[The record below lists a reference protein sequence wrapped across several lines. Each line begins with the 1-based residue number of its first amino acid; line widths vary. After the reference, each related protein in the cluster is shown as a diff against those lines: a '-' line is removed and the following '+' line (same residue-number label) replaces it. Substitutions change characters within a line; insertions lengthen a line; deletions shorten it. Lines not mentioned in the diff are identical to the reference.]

1 MICVRTLVPRKMDD
15 KRYQEL
21 LSYLQNPTPQS
32 EEYEK
37 WASQFHEKLNHVY
50 KGERRVVPQAETKWI
65 MSMFH
70 DDPTK
75 AHQSFDAMY
84 NQISK
89 RYIWQSM
96 RNDIKEYAK
105 TCFQYQ

>member
-1 MICVRTLVPRKMDD
+1 MED

-21 LSYLQNPTPQS
+21 LSYLQNLTPQS

-50 KGERRVVPQAETKWI
+50 KGERRVVSQAETKWI

-70 DDPTK
+70 DDLMK
-75 AHQSFDAMY
+75 AHQ
-84 NQISK
+84 
-89 RYIWQSM
+89 
-96 RNDIKEYAK
+96 
-105 TCFQYQ
+105 